1 MKEKLERLA
10 FLRQKAIM
18 DEKAIYA
25 AGLDNGE
32 MSGKEE
38 GIKEWEKKNQLEIAK
53 RIKAKNMDVNTIM
66 EITQLTK
73 EEIEKNIKQVDY
85 LKYIC

>member
-1 MKEKLERLA
+1 
-10 FLRQKAIM
+10 M

-25 AGLDNGE
+25 AGL
-32 MSGKEE
+32 
-38 GIKEWEKKNQLEIAK
+38 
-53 RIKAKNMDVNTIM
+53 DVNTIM

>member
-38 GIKEWEKKNQLEIAK
+38 GIKE
-53 RIKAKNMDVNTIM
+53 
-66 EITQLTK
+66 
-73 EEIEKNIKQVDY
+73 
-85 LKYIC
+85 

>member
-1 MKEKLERLA
+1 
-10 FLRQKAIM
+10 
-18 DEKAIYA
+18 
-25 AGLDNGE
+25 
-32 MSGKEE
+32 
-38 GIKEWEKKNQLEIAK
+38 
-53 RIKAKNMDVNTIM
+53 MDVNTIM